1 MKYADYIKQI
11 DIDSLWSGKKHI
23 VWNLNRQV
31 NILSGVN
38 GVGKSTILNKVVKG
52 LKAGGEFPSHMMKGV
67 RLKVEPEDAKWIR
80 YDVIRSFDRPLLDT
94 DTISKLNVS
103 LATELDFQIFQLQR
117 KYLDYQVNI
126 GNRMIAILQAVPPM
140 PPYRH
145 NNWLRPKR
153 CSKTSSTTF
162 LKTLARPL
170 YVPKTRYVSHSWAK
184 CWCPISCRV
193 ARSRCWPSCSPC
205 WLKTNKTMFYSWT
218 SPR

>member
-126 GNRMIAILQAVPPM
+126 GNRMIAILQSGAPDAA
-140 PPYRH
+140 
-145 NNWLRPKR
+145 LQAQQ
-153 CSKTSSTTF
+153 
-162 LKTLARPL
+162 LA
-170 YVPKTRYVSHSWAK
+170 HSWAK